1 MQVFVFIYLGKMLGS
16 SQRIFC
22 PPSRSKAKIK
32 LEGLTNTLRMEYGP
46 LNTPGSCTKQGLG
59 LGYRLALGG
68 FGTKGLGTGL
78 DISLE
83 NIYFQATI
91 FHQIQVPMNPNFL
104 HITSLHNFC
113 CPRCYTL

>member
-78 DISLE
+78 DNNTCTMSIQMKVDVSKDDIRKAIVDLPMDKNYKISC
-83 NIYFQATI
+83 
-91 FHQIQVPMNPNFL
+91 QV
-104 HITSLHNFC
+104 
-113 CPRCYTL
+113 